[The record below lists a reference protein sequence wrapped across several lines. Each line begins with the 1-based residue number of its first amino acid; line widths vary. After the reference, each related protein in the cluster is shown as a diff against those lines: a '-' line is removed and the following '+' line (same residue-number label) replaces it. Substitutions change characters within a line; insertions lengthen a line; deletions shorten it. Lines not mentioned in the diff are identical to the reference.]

1 MSIRLAVAPHLS
13 STSTPVQFTVSE
25 TMLVLSPMSL
35 RITNFSCAW
44 LLSQFRGM
52 GSAKAILAGE
62 SHQLR
67 QAASGPVDSALDG
80 TDGTSKHLGRFLIG

>member
-44 LLSQFRGM
+44 LLSQFRAM
-52 GSAKAILAGE
+52 GSAKVILAGE
-62 SHQLR
+62 PHQLR
-67 QAASGPVDSALDG
+67 QAASGPVDPALDG
-80 TDGTSKHLGRFLIG
+80 ANRAAEHLGRFLIG